1 MSTRSYR
8 ALILDDD
15 PEWLRMV
22 GKTLRGSDFV
32 IDEAADLVE
41 ANVKIDEQNHHLLV
55 LDISLTGANE
65 NREWLDLLAKWN
77 EERKTESMKVVV
89 LSHFSNVDHM
99 REAFRAY
106 HVADVQEKQQFDN
119 SVFGGE
125 MRQILK
131 GLEFNPSLMVGWKHE
146 GEAAEAAAHIKLGTT
161 RVKKGTAL
169 HQRVMEELDDL
180 LCRLFYDAESI
191 VVSTMPTGRS
201 GAGII
206 RVDPNYRNGPGSST
220 VVKFG
225 DVANIEAEQEHYDA
239 YVERRL
245 NRKASILKRARTRLL
260 AGTCYLLLGADEFES
275 YAAFYARANPSN
287 ICRVIENLFL
297 STCANWYTHT
307 NGTTM
312 LDLARVYRDLLGMSP
327 ENLTSALRQLSSV
340 QGGETL
346 KFQSLTTQV
355 PIRNPIIAAQ
365 KSFMEHIYTCIT
377 HGDLNGGN
385 ILVDPEGKTWLIDF
399 LRTGEGHVLRDH
411 AFLDLFTRCALLG
424 PDEATLEERLLLEQ
438 ALLQARKLNAA
449 GMPVGTLRSDNA
461 ALQKA
466 FQTSLLI
473 RSLAAKHGRHRN
485 STEMPDY
492 ELATMFYGANMIR
505 FYSLATVQKEHGLLA
520 AGLLAERLRL

>member
-1 MSTRSYR
+1 MTTRPYR

-22 GKTLRGSDFV
+22 GKTLRESNFV
-32 IDEAADLVE
+32 VDQSANLAE
-41 ANVKIDEQNHHLLV
+41 ANVKIDDQNHHLLV

-65 NREWLDLLAKWN
+65 NREWLDLLAKWI
-77 EERKTESMKVVV
+77 EKRKTESMKVVV
-89 LSHFSNVDHM
+89 LSHFSNVDRM

-119 SVFGGE
+119 AVFGRE
-125 MRQILK
+125 MLQIMK
-131 GLEFNPSLMVGWKHE
+131 GLELNPSLKIGWKHE
-146 GEAAEAAAHIKLGTT
+146 GEAAEATAHIKLGMT

-169 HQRVMEELDDL
+169 HQRVIEELDDL

-191 VVSTMPTGRS
+191 LVSTMPTGRS

-206 RVDPNYRNGPGSST
+206 RVDPNYRNGPGSSI

-225 DVANIEAEQEHYDA
+225 DVGNIEAEQEHYKE

-245 NRKASILKRARTRLL
+245 ARKASILKRARTRLL
-260 AGTCYLLLGADEFES
+260 AGTCYLLLGADEFQS
-275 YAAFYARANPSN
+275 YAAFYAQENSSN
-287 ICRVIENLFL
+287 VCRVIENLFL

-312 LDLARVYRDLLGMSP
+312 LDLALVYRDLLGMTP
-327 ENLTSALRQLSSV
+327 DNLTIALRQLSSV

-346 KFQSLTTQV
+346 KFHALTTPV
-355 PIRNPIIAAQ
+355 PIRNPILAAQ

-385 ILVDPEGKTWLIDF
+385 ILVDLEGKTWLIDF

-411 AFLDLFTRCALLG
+411 AFLDLFTRCVLLG
-424 PDEATLEERLLLEQ
+424 PDEATLDERLLLEQ
-438 ALLQARKLNAA
+438 ALLQARKPNAGVA
-449 GMPVGTLRSDNA
+449 VVGLHSDNA

-466 FQTSLLI
+466 FQTSLFV
-473 RSLAAKHGRHRN
+473 RSLAVKHGRHRN

-492 ELATMFYGANMIR
+492 ELATMFYGTNMIR
-505 FYSLATVQKEHGLLA
+505 FYHLATVQKEHGLLA